1 MSLTVWDY
9 GEEVQY
15 EESRWELSDHLLCV
29 STMALDLYCT
39 HCIDCTVAGVKRL
52 MREAIELKDPTPMF
66 TAQPLEENL
75 FEWHFTILGPQGTD
89 YDSGRY
95 HGRIILPTEY
105 PMKPP
110 SIIFLTVRVYLGED
124 QYFYLSHLEYSRTGG
139 LSYTR
144 RFALVLLPTTLNC
157 GSHPGAVSTVFIL

>member
-1 MSLTVWDY
+1 
-9 GEEVQY
+9 
-15 EESRWELSDHLLCV
+15 
-29 STMALDLYCT
+29 
-39 HCIDCTVAGVKRL
+39 

-110 SIIFLTVRVYLGED
+110 SIIFLTVRVYLTISTFICLALIQPNGRFELH
-124 QYFYLSHLEYSRTGG
+124 QKICLSAS
-139 LSYTR
+139 SY
-144 RFALVLLPTTLNC
+144 
-157 GSHPGAVSTVFIL
+157 HPELWQPSWSSKY